1 MENDNTQRVYI
12 ARVILAVVVIL
23 ALLFTLIWFLFI
35 RDDSPAKNAQSKT
48 ETTQKRAIEAKNKEQ
63 VAKSTE
69 KSKAGSTTSS
79 SINEAARE
87 RTTSSAT
94 APGSSST
101 TTPSTDASNLA
112 NTGPGEVVGLFLLTV
127 IAATTAK
134 QLHYRSAARHN

>member
-1 MENDNTQRVYI
+1 
-12 ARVILAVVVIL
+12 
-23 ALLFTLIWFLFI
+23 LFTLIWFLFI
-35 RDDSPAKNAQSKT
+35 RGDSPAKNAQSKT
-48 ETTQKRAIEAKNKEQ
+48 ETTQKRAIEAKNKEK

-87 RTTSSAT
+87 RTTTSSAT

-101 TTPSTDASNLA
+101 TKSSVDTSNLA

-134 QLHYRSAARHN
+134 QLHYRRTARHN